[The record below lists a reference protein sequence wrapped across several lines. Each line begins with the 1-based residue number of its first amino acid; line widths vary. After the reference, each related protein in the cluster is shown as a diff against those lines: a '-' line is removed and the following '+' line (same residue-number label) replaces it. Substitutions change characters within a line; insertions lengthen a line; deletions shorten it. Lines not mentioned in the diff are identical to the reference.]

1 MTSHTTMPRLST
13 LEVIQTGARR
23 RWPVEEKLRIVAE
36 SDRAPGEVSATAR
49 RYGVSPAQLF
59 MWRRQVRTGQLTTE
73 GFNGFVPACV
83 VADGFT
89 GTSVS
94 ASASCKN
101 SQTQGRGKMIIV
113 LAGGGRIIIG
123 PDVDA
128 AALRR
133 VVEVL
138 ERQ

>member
-1 MTSHTTMPRLST
+1 M
-13 LEVIQTGARR
+13 A
-23 RWPVEEKLRIVAE
+23 K
-36 SDRAPGEVSATAR
+36 SDRAPGAVSATAR

-59 MWRRQVRTGQLTTE
+59 TWRRQVRTGQLAAE

-83 VADGFT
+83 VTDGS
-89 GTSVS
+89 TSVLVS

-101 SQTQGRGKMIIV
+101 PQTSGRGKIVIV
-113 LAGGGRIIIG
+113 LAGGGRIIVG

>member
-1 MTSHTTMPRLST
+1 MPRLTT
-13 LEVIQTGARR
+13 LEVVQTGARR

-36 SDRAPGEVSATAR
+36 SDRGPGAVSATAR

-59 MWRRQVRTGQLTTE
+59 TWRRQVRTGQLTAE

-89 GTSVS
+89 SASVS
-94 ASASCKN
+94 TSASCKKPPT
-101 SQTQGRGKMIIV
+101 SSRGKMIIM
-113 LAGGGRIIIG
+113 LAGGGRIIVG

-138 ERQ
+138 ER

>member
-1 MTSHTTMPRLST
+1 MPSLTT
-13 LEVIQTGARR
+13 LEVVQTGARR

-36 SDRAPGEVSATAR
+36 SDRGPGAVSATAR

-59 MWRRQVRTGQLTTE
+59 TWRRQVRTGQLAAE

-83 VADGFT
+83 VGDGT
-89 GTSVS
+89 TSASMS

-101 SQTQGRGKMIIV
+101 PQTSGRGKIVIV
-113 LAGGGRIIIG
+113 LAGGGRIIVG

>member
-1 MTSHTTMPRLST
+1 MPRLST

-59 MWRRQVRTGQLTTE
+59 MWRRQVRTGQLTAE

-83 VADGFT
+83 VADEHT
-89 GTSVS
+89 RASVS
-94 ASASCKN
+94 ASASCKEPPT
-101 SQTQGRGKMIIV
+101 SSRGKMIIM
-113 LAGGGRIIIG
+113 LAGGGRIIVG